1 MTTEDR
7 FWIANKFSKSTLNGR
22 LNFAYPNC
30 ELCFI
35 VSVQWRNSQHRLSHD
50 TNLLENKSVYSITK
64 CYVNVMY
71 MHKNGDMFMW
81 WGNRPSDSTFSLLF
95 SIFQQCY
102 IWFFVYEDYF
112 LKYSKISIIIIHHNS
127 ISNSVYLLS
136 QNLTFASMFSWVLVL
151 HYMYNLFLISFASWE
166 HSSILSKIHFQ
177 WISSH
182 L

>member
-1 MTTEDR
+1 M
-7 FWIANKFSKSTLNGR
+7 
-22 LNFAYPNC
+22 
-30 ELCFI
+30 
-35 VSVQWRNSQHRLSHD
+35 SHD
-50 TNLLENKSVYSITK
+50 TNLLENKSVYSITQ

-95 SIFQQCY
+95 SIFQQLYMNFC
-102 IWFFVYEDYF
+102 IWRLF
-112 LKYSKISIIIIHHNS
+112 LKCRKINIIIIHHSS

-136 QNLTFASMFSWVLVL
+136 QNLTFASMFSLSLGSTLYVQFILD
-151 HYMYNLFLISFASWE
+151 FFASWE